1 MQRRLKL
8 ILIPALVA
16 MLALQGPQL
25 ALGETATDFGGQISS
40 GGRVT
45 VTWGSSIRQKARPAP
60 TSQEKASRTQAN
72 TASKPATTPISEYDR
87 RIAMCEMTHV
97 AACVEWAQEALPD
110 DPTNPRPARRAPTRA
125 EIEATVREVVLELQ
139 LPTHAPRIGPDPS
152 ANEWDMA
159 VVGHPLWL
167 WTDAARTLST
177 SRDQYGMT
185 FDLSARL
192 ESVDFA
198 MGDGATVRCSTTTPY
213 RAGVRPG
220 TPSPTCGHVYATASL
235 PRGSYTV
242 RATSHW
248 TVAWS
253 GMGLAGTLP
262 ASFTAS
268 RAVPVGELQ
277 AVVTR

>member
-1 MQRRLKL
+1 MRQLVLGAVALLLLMTASIPQRASAQTDVTAGVSKSGAASVTFGSTHERAVAATKSAASQRQSQ
-8 ILIPALVA
+8 PARA
-16 MLALQGPQL
+16 A
-25 ALGETATDFGGQISS
+25 A
-40 GGRVT
+40 
-45 VTWGSSIRQKARPAP
+45 
-60 TSQEKASRTQAN
+60 
-72 TASKPATTPISEYDR
+72 TASKPAATPISEYDR

-152 ANEWDMA
+152 ANEWNMA

-192 ESVDFA
+192 ERVDFA
-198 MGDGATVRCSTTTPY
+198 MGDGATVRCGTTTPY